1 MTSRSLSL
9 ASLLQTFARTLLLL
23 GLFGSSSHQS
33 CPLGEFPCGNIS
45 TCLPQLL
52 HCNGHED
59 CANGADEENCVDNS
73 GWPHL
78 LDMLQRTE
86 GSLLRPE
93 EGLPEC
99 SLEFYPKGC
108 QCWGQTVDC
117 MAQGLT
123 EVPMVSN
130 NVSLLNLQD
139 NQILQLR
146 ENQFVG
152 YENLE
157 GLFLQ
162 NNGLQSVAPG
172 AFTGLVE
179 LKKLFLSHNQI
190 HSLAPRL
197 FEDLYQLEWLML
209 DNNKI
214 TELTYDTF
222 LGLTSLYFLVLR
234 GNAIKTIED
243 GAFAEL
249 PHLVEL
255 DISSNQLAELPPTL
269 YEGLQELQML
279 NISANPLKEIP
290 LDHFDNLSHLQSLSM
305 KGMEIPNIQS
315 RMFQKLGNL
324 SYIYFDHFQYCSYA
338 PHVRSCQPN
347 TDGISSLENLL
358 ANLLLRVF
366 VWVIACA
373 TCLGNLFVVCM
384 RTLIVP
390 ENFQHAMA
398 IKCLCCADFLMGVYL
413 FFIGASDLRY
423 AGEYNK
429 HAQAWMASSQ
439 CQAVGCL
446 AMLSSE
452 VSVLLLTYVTLEK
465 YVGIV
470 FPFSHYRSGR
480 RQTLLTLVAIWLVG
494 FTIAVVP
501 FWSRGPFGNYYGSNG
516 VCFPLH
522 FDTPDSA
529 MAQHYSTAIFL
540 GVNLVAFITMVI
552 AYSSMFH
559 SVRVSRARSAKPGSF
574 AREVS
579 IAKRFFFIV
588 FTDALCWLPIF
599 LLKLLSLLH
608 LQIPG
613 TVTSWVVI
621 FILPINSALNPVL
634 YTITT
639 SSFQEKLKQC
649 LRRDGRPQAT
659 GPSFT
664 LVPLWARDRDP
675 PELAGQRTRRTELE
689 MED

>member
-1 MTSRSLSL
+1 MAVSGGSQRRIPGP
-9 ASLLQTFARTLLLL
+9 A
-23 GLFGSSSHQS
+23 FG
-33 CPLGEFPCGNIS
+33 C
-45 TCLPQLL
+45 
-52 HCNGHED
+52 
-59 CANGADEENCVDNS
+59 
-73 GWPHL
+73 
-78 LDMLQRTE
+78 
-86 GSLLRPE
+86 
-93 EGLPEC
+93 
-99 SLEFYPKGC
+99 
-108 QCWGQTVDC
+108 
-117 MAQGLT
+117 
-123 EVPMVSN
+123 
-130 NVSLLNLQD
+130 LLNNSLGKLPTLPLRAQV
-139 NQILQLR
+139 LQLSWLSPTTPS
-146 ENQFVG
+146 QKPA
-152 YENLE
+152 L
-157 GLFLQ
+157 
-162 NNGLQSVAPG
+162 GLQSLWRTLGLALLPVEPEGFQGLYAMETTQGLERNQLQSPG
-172 AFTGLVE
+172 SSVPQDCGALTVLSIRSFGLSDPCPAAGGGAQRGNPWLQPAISPSVHP
-179 LKKLFLSHNQI
+179 SI
-190 HSLAPRL
+190 HSPMRPSSSCGGGGS
-197 FEDLYQLEWLML
+197 WLVL
-209 DNNKI
+209 DTVCVLGGRAGPSV
-214 TELTYDTF
+214 TEPKVEPQ
-222 LGLTSLYFLVLR
+222 GEVLR

-255 DISSNQLAELPPTL
+255 DLSSNQMAELPPTL

-429 HAQAWMASSQ
+429 HAQAWMASPQ

-470 FPFSHYRSGR
+470 FPFSHYRAGR

-522 FDTPDSA
+522 FDTPNNA

-559 SVRVSRARSAKPGSF
+559 SVRVSRARSAKPSSF

-608 LQIPG
+608 LEIPG

-639 SSFQEKLKQC
+639 TPFQEKLKQC
-649 LRRDGRPQAT
+649 LRRDGRPPASSRAA
-659 GPSFT
+659 GPSFA
-664 LVPLWARDRDP
+664 LVPLRARDRDL
-675 PELAGQRTRRTELE
+675 PELASQRTWRAELE
-689 MED
+689 IED